1 MSQTN
6 CSACGAPLDPN
17 GKFCPTCGKPVD
29 EQGAPFS
36 PQPPQYQPPRPQ
48 YQAPPAYQ
56 VPPQT
61 GEVAPVLGLGSY
73 ILMMI
78 IAGIPIVGF
87 IMLLVWAFGSNE
99 NPNKKN
105 YARAVLLIG
114 VIGVAL
120 GLVIMLLTG
129 GGLLAMLSS
138 MSDYG
143 NIY

>member
-17 GKFCPTCGKPVD
+17 GRFCPSCGKPAN
-29 EQGAPFS
+29 EQGAPVS

-48 YQAPPAYQ
+48 YQAPVYQ
-56 VPPQT
+56 AAPQA

-78 IAGIPIVGF
+78 VGGIPIVGF
-87 IMLLVWAFGSNE
+87 IMLLVWAFSSNE

-105 YARAVLLIG
+105 YARAVLLMG
-114 VIGVAL
+114 VIGLAL

-129 GGLLAMLSS
+129 GGLFAMLSS

-143 NIY
+143 VY